1 MSSIGRNGAVSAF
14 KVGNKSV
21 AEQYNGFFP
30 IPLPQQIKE
39 KILSPTVYRK
49 EWRLI
54 YYLQPKLWLI
64 YKPFLLRD
72 ISNEHTTLWYLKIRR
87 LETLLEDSM
96 ATIDILERKNT
107 EFSRQIE
114 SARNRIDELESS
126 RRNFAD
132 SDVDESGVDELKS
145 VQARKIVR
153 LECTMAVLEAEVSH
167 LSSTI
172 ADLEET

>member
-1 MSSIGRNGAVSAF
+1 
-14 KVGNKSV
+14 
-21 AEQYNGFFP
+21 
-30 IPLPQQIKE
+30 
-39 KILSPTVYRK
+39 
-49 EWRLI
+49 
-54 YYLQPKLWLI
+54 
-64 YKPFLLRD
+64 
-72 ISNEHTTLWYLKIRR
+72 
-87 LETLLEDSM
+87 M

-167 LSSTI
+167 WSSTI
-172 ADLEET
+172 ADLEEQVLFA

>member
-1 MSSIGRNGAVSAF
+1 
-14 KVGNKSV
+14 
-21 AEQYNGFFP
+21 
-30 IPLPQQIKE
+30 
-39 KILSPTVYRK
+39 
-49 EWRLI
+49 
-54 YYLQPKLWLI
+54 
-64 YKPFLLRD
+64 
-72 ISNEHTTLWYLKIRR
+72 
-87 LETLLEDSM
+87 M

-172 ADLEET
+172 ADLGEQVLFA

>member
-1 MSSIGRNGAVSAF
+1 
-14 KVGNKSV
+14 
-21 AEQYNGFFP
+21 
-30 IPLPQQIKE
+30 
-39 KILSPTVYRK
+39 
-49 EWRLI
+49 
-54 YYLQPKLWLI
+54 
-64 YKPFLLRD
+64 
-72 ISNEHTTLWYLKIRR
+72 
-87 LETLLEDSM
+87 M

-167 LSSTI
+167 LS
-172 ADLEET
+172 

>member
-1 MSSIGRNGAVSAF
+1 
-14 KVGNKSV
+14 
-21 AEQYNGFFP
+21 
-30 IPLPQQIKE
+30 
-39 KILSPTVYRK
+39 
-49 EWRLI
+49 
-54 YYLQPKLWLI
+54 
-64 YKPFLLRD
+64 
-72 ISNEHTTLWYLKIRR
+72 
-87 LETLLEDSM
+87 M

-172 ADLEET
+172 ADLEEQVLFA